1 MKGIILAGGT
11 GSRLWPLTHAVSKQL
26 LPVYDK
32 PMIYYPLS
40 SLMLA
45 GIREI
50 LLISTPDHLPLF
62 QRLLGNGERF
72 GMELTYAPQPEPKGL
87 AQALL
92 IGESFLAGQPACLV
106 LGDNIFYGR
115 GLRQT
120 FSQNAALTEGAR
132 IFGYRVADPTRYGVV
147 EVDDTGRA
155 VSLEEKPAH
164 PRSHWVVPGIYF
176 YDATA
181 CDRAKQ
187 LRPSN
192 RGELEITDLNRSYMD
207 TGHLSV
213 ELLGRGVAWLDT
225 GTCSDLLEASNFVES
240 IEHRQ
245 GVQIA
250 CLEEIAWDNGWIE
263 RAAVRAAAEAL
274 APSAY
279 GAYLHDLL
287 KWRPEA

>member
-155 VSLEEKPAH
+155 VSLEEKPTH

-176 YDATA
+176 YDGTA
-181 CDRAKQ
+181 SHRAKQ
-187 LRPSN
+187 LRPSD
-192 RGELEITDLNRSYMD
+192 RGELEIKI
-207 TGHLSV
+207 
-213 ELLGRGVAWLDT
+213 GRAHV
-225 GTCSDLLEASNFVES
+225 
-240 IEHRQ
+240 
-245 GVQIA
+245 
-250 CLEEIAWDNGWIE
+250 
-263 RAAVRAAAEAL
+263 
-274 APSAY
+274 
-279 GAYLHDLL
+279 
-287 KWRPEA
+287 